1 MQKALR
7 IFLYTQYTSIAGG
20 LICLAWGYSAA
31 LAYFY
36 GAISVCLANTV
47 ASVQVQQL
55 QHSASPKNLLYSSYC
70 AEAVKMIIF
79 ALSAA
84 FSLYLINSKG
94 IYFISGVAC
103 CIITSWTGAWLAR
116 KHVK

>member
-7 IFLYTQYTSIAGG
+7 IFLYTQYTSMAGG

-31 LAYFY
+31 LAYSY

-47 ASVQVQQL
+47 ASMQL
-55 QHSASPKNLLYSSYC
+55 QPCASPKTLLYSSYC

-84 FSLYLINSKG
+84 FSMYLINSKG